1 MSLFKKYPEM
11 NVTLCES
18 KLSTFSLVTAKRPSE
33 QKKRKKIMTQH
44 AISKLFDLNENN

>member
-33 QKKRKKIMTQH
+33 QKKQ
-44 AISKLFDLNENN
+44 ENNGPARYFHTV